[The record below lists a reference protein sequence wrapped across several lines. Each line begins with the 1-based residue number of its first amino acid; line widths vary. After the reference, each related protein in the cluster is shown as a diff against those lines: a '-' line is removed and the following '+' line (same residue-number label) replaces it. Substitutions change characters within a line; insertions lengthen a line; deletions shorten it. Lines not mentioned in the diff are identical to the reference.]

1 MFLCFAGNWLDT
13 QATGNQSISM
23 QACSQ
28 ESLLDLEIVP
38 PVDHGFA
45 LEKCCQEAVPR
56 FDEFWARDFVILGA
70 WPAFTDTTRGFDLR
84 ADGFVHEEPDLH
96 RALEGSNIRPCQ
108 PLWMMQPEH
117 MAFVEISDS
126 ERGKIVEQPV

>member
-1 MFLCFAGNWLDT
+1 MFCRELAGYSGHWR
-13 QATGNQSISM
+13 SIDIYAGLQPGKAS
-23 QACSQ
+23 S
-28 ESLLDLEIVP
+28 DLEIVS

-45 LEKCCQEAVPR
+45 FEKCCQEAVPR
-56 FDEFWARDFVILGA
+56 FDEFWARDFVILRA

-108 PLWMMQPEH
+108 PLRMMQPEH
-117 MAFVEISDS
+117 TAFVEISDL